1 MRVPTFNG
9 AHDGFHDYLADM
21 DYYFDCYM
29 FDKHKVQFVRMRLV
43 GPTRI
48 SWTKWKESVL
58 EIYGLYRD
66 IGRYK
71 G

>member
-1 MRVPTFNG
+1 MTEMHLVRILTMKGREMRVPTFNG

-29 FDKHKVQFVRMRLV
+29 FDKHEVQFVRMRLV

-48 SWTKWKESVL
+48 S
-58 EIYGLYRD
+58 
-66 IGRYK
+66 
-71 G
+71 